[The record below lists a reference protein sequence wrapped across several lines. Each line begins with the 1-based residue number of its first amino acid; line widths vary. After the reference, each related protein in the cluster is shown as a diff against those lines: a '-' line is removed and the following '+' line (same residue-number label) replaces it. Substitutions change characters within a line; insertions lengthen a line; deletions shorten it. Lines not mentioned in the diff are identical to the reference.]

1 MSTAKLTSPDSIAGI
16 VCAAPR
22 NGTCTALTPVRAA
35 NSTPDRCGEVPGPG
49 LPIEMPFG
57 RALAQAMNSCSVFAG
72 TCLAATTATFGSS

>member
-1 MSTAKLTSPDSIAGI
+1 MSIAKVTSPDSIAGM

-35 NSTPDRCGEVPGPG
+35 NSTPERCGVVPGPG

-57 RALAQAMNSCSVFAG
+57 RALAQAMNSWSVLAG
-72 TCLAATTATFGSS
+72 TCCAATTATFGSS